1 MKTLRW
7 GKSSPALS
15 PIPSPFISYPAF
27 LPPLPSYLF
36 LPPSPSPR
44 AVFEAAPSFPVVTR
58 KRFHEGYDEKEETRT
73 TSARGLR
80 RRLTN
85 AEREKRNEADYAPLG
100 KKQRAPANAE
110 QIEEGE
116 KEEEGKE
123 EEKVSF
129 EGGTGSQVGAKYVRG
144 LWSVE
149 NEAEL
154 VRVVEEK
161 KAGGR
166 MPDGGWD
173 EVAEHMR
180 ARYGGVGKKSFN
192 SANCRIKYR
201 LLNLK
206 PK

>member
-1 MKTLRW
+1 MRTLRW

-15 PIPSPFISYPAF
+15 PIPSPFIPYPF
-27 LPPLPSYLF
+27 HPPLNSCLF

-44 AVFEAAPSFPVVTR
+44 AVFEAAPSFPEWTR
-58 KRFHEGYDEKEETRT
+58 KCFHEGYDEKEETQT

-85 AEREKRNEADYAPLG
+85 AEREKSGKAEYVPLG
-100 KKQRAPANAE
+100 NKKRAPANAE

-123 EEKVSF
+123 GEKLSY
-129 EGGTGSQVGAKYVRG
+129 EGNGSQVGMKKMRG
-144 LWSVE
+144 MWTTE
-149 NEAEL
+149 NEREL
-154 VRVVEEK
+154 IRVVEEK

-173 EVAEHMR
+173 EVAKHMR
-180 ARYGGVGKKSFN
+180 AYDGGVHKTSFN
-192 SANCRIKYR
+192 GSNCRAQYR